1 MWALVRDLFLP
12 LLSPLSF
19 FSISERL
26 WKFCSAFSVLS
37 FAFRRAH
44 SEQVDEAIKIFW
56 DFTLSWYQISPSLMT
71 CLTTPKSSSY
81 LATQEA
87 LGRDAE
93 TKSKPGQ
100 PSKLSSHVQ
109 SPSAAVRRCRGYQQ
123 QAILKPMVT
132 LVNRFSIIS
141 TPPPHIA
148 AGFFGFHFTLLCSNN
163 TPQSHP
169 AETTLFLPFR
179 SPLTLLDDIW
189 RIFKFISGFVALV
202 FIMLK
207 ELASRFQK
215 KIWWKILIFSDI
227 QFRLLLV
234 SPGIVCLRHYYYY
247 LLNEKNDNSKERRTQ
262 HWNRDW
268 KSFRVR
274 RVYSIFCRKQRRL
287 CVRVSLCSWI
297 MKLSLLCTLY
307 GRNDWIFCMLQAV
320 FRDLRLHNSS
330 NK

>member
-1 MWALVRDLFLP
+1 MRWGQVWQWWKPIDWSEDEGNLTCW
-12 LLSPLSF
+12 LSPSLDWLSTRLECHHQSQHLFSFDIIYQPFPPCEFSYEICFRLFSLLFRF

-37 FAFRRAH
+37 FAFRRTH

-56 DFTLSWYQISPSLMT
+56 DFALSWYQISPSLMT

-148 AGFFGFHFTLLCSNN
+148 VGFFGFHFTLLCSNN
-163 TPQSHP
+163 TPQCHP
-169 AETTLFLPFR
+169 AEATLFLP
-179 SPLTLLDDIW
+179 
-189 RIFKFISGFVALV
+189 
-202 FIMLK
+202 
-207 ELASRFQK
+207 
-215 KIWWKILIFSDI
+215 
-227 QFRLLLV
+227 
-234 SPGIVCLRHYYYY
+234 
-247 LLNEKNDNSKERRTQ
+247 
-262 HWNRDW
+262 
-268 KSFRVR
+268 
-274 RVYSIFCRKQRRL
+274 
-287 CVRVSLCSWI
+287 
-297 MKLSLLCTLY
+297 LSLTSHP
-307 GRNDWIFCMLQAV
+307 
-320 FRDLRLHNSS
+320 LRWHL
-330 NK
+330 KDFQIY